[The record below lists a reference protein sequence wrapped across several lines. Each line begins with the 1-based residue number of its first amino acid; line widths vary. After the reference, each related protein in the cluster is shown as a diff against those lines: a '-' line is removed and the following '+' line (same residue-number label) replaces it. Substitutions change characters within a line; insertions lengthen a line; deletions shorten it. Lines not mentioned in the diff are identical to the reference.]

1 MNLSQR
7 HIIAW
12 ASQRVNY
19 LDGQKNYEDS
29 YAVSQEFCEWTVS
42 LDVYP
47 QRIKAATM
55 LVPDFNKEKS
65 YD

>member
-7 HIIAW
+7 LIIEW
-12 ASQRVNY
+12 ASQRVTY